1 MNKAVLILGI
11 CVITAIL
18 ISGVPKAVES
28 AVPTSETLRAN
39 VRSYTETV
47 SGSGELAYIGEREIT
62 SAMPLVFEKILVSE
76 GDELTVG
83 DTVAKVDRK
92 SSAALIESMGKV
104 QALAI
109 SAADLS
115 TAIALLP
122 ETVAA
127 DCSGKV
133 ISTARAGSAVQA
145 GSSIVTVAP
154 SGKLTVTAAVSELDI
169 AKVKIGQQVRFTPA
183 AYPDEEFY
191 GTVAAIA
198 SAARNRY
205 NGAVLETVVD
215 ITVLPDGKD
224 ERLKSGMTA
233 DIEIM
238 LSDPREILVLP
249 YSAVGQDEDGEF
261 VYVYEDSRAVRHNVK
276 TGAEFSDGT
285 EIISGISAED
295 VIFGAPDEITG
306 RSHIRIAEEPT
317 E

>member
-11 CVITAIL
+11 CVMTAIL
-18 ISGVPKAVES
+18 ISGVPRAVES
-28 AVPTSETLRAN
+28 ATPTSETLKASI
-39 VRSYTETV
+39 RSYNESV

-76 GDELTVG
+76 GDEVKVG
-83 DTVAKVDRK
+83 DTVAKVDKK
-92 SSAALIESMGKV
+92 SSAALIESMGKI

-109 SAADLS
+109 SASDLS

-122 ETVAA
+122 ESVSA
-127 DCSGKV
+127 DCSGRV
-133 ISTARAGSAVQA
+133 ISTAQAGMAVQA

-154 SGKLTVTAAVSELDI
+154 SGKLAVTAAVSELDI
-169 AKVKIGQQVRFTPA
+169 AKVKVGQTVKFTPA
-183 AYPDEEFY
+183 AYPNEEFI
-191 GTVAAIA
+191 GKVASIA

-215 ITVLPDGKD
+215 VTVLPEKND
-224 ERLKSGMTA
+224 ERLKSGLTA

-261 VYVYEDSRAVRHNVK
+261 VYVYENSRAVRHDIS

-285 EIISGISAED
+285 EIISGISADD
-295 VIFGAPDEITG
+295 VIFGDPDEITG
-306 RSHIRIAEEPT
+306 RSHIRIAEDPT

>member
-11 CVITAIL
+11 CVMTAIL
-18 ISGVPKAVES
+18 ISGVPRAVES
-28 AVPTSETLRAN
+28 ATPTSQTLKAS
-39 VRSYTETV
+39 VRSYNESV
-47 SGSGELAYIGEREIT
+47 SGSGELSYIGQQEIT
-62 SAMPLVFEKILVSE
+62 SAMPLVFERILVSE
-76 GDELTVG
+76 GDEVKVG
-83 DTVAKVDRK
+83 DTIAMVDRK

-122 ETVAA
+122 ETVTA
-127 DCSGKV
+127 DCSGKA
-133 ISTARAGSAVQA
+133 ISTAQAGRAVQA

-154 SGKLTVTAAVSELDI
+154 SGKLAVTAAVSELDI
-169 AKVKIGQQVRFTPA
+169 AKVRIGQKVKFTPA

-215 ITVLPDGKD
+215 ITVLPDKND

-261 VYVYEDSRAVRHNVK
+261 VYVYENSRAVRHDVL

-285 EIISGISAED
+285 EVISGISAD
-295 VIFGAPDEITG
+295 DIIFGEPDEITG
-306 RSHIRIAEEPT
+306 RSHIRIAKEAAE
-317 E
+317 